1 MGGELTNKAK
11 MIINSR
17 MPFPRRRSQRGNFKG
32 RLRRSLLVGVI
43 GVLLILLWLYYA
55 GDSRRIPFTPSVL
68 PPGGTQDMFL
78 RPTGTRMVVF
88 VMSDRI
94 DDALCYSAGSAYLN
108 GLPVVMAGYRMP
120 FRGLMSKFDFMEAAI
135 ENAELQP
142 EDVIIAMDSDTIFT
156 GVDINPF
163 LDRFIAR
170 SAPTPELRCVCV
182 WKRE

>member
-1 MGGELTNKAK
+1 MALLPLRVRRESVNK
-11 MIINSR
+11 
-17 MPFPRRRSQRGNFKG
+17 PFKG
-32 RLRRSLLVGVI
+32 RLRRSLFVGVI

-78 RPTGTRMVVF
+78 RSTGTRVVVF
-88 VMSDRI
+88 VMSDKI

-108 GLPVVMAGYRMP
+108 GLPVVVAGYRMKY
-120 FRGLMSKFDFMEAAI
+120 RGFLSKFEFMERAI

-142 EDVIIAMDSDTIFT
+142 EDVVIVVDSDTIFT
-156 GVDINPF
+156 GADLNPF

-170 SAPTPELRCVCV
+170 SAPTPKLRCVCV
-182 WKRE
+182 WKRG